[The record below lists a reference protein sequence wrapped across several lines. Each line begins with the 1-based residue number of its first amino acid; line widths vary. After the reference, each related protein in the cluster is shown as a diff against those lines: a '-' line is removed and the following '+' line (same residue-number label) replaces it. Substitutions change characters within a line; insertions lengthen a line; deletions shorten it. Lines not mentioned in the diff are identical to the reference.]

1 MLDTANPVRQGE
13 ELDHQAVTQWLQAQG
28 IDLQGTPEVTQ
39 FSGGASNWTYRL
51 QYANRDLILRRPPK
65 GTKAKSAH
73 DMVREYNVQNALKS
87 QYPLVPTMVALCT
100 DEAVIGCDFY
110 VMKHVEGI
118 IPRANLPRNLN
129 FSEAQVRE
137 LCINVID
144 KLIELHQVPY
154 QGTALEQLG
163 KGDGYCRR
171 QVEGWDA
178 RYEKAKTLNAPSFKL
193 VRKWLKDNIP
203 ADSKTC
209 IIHNDWRLCL
219 IALFQDILLN
229 LKGRK
234 DSQPYFRSHQLLGPI
249 GHRGHVSCPLLD
261 LLFLRC
267 NLITTAL

>member
-110 VMKHVEGI
+110 VMEKHRLGNIKDGFAALAKKRKAGELVCQSRNVPEKCIKCEFYTICKNGCLRERNNNGI
-118 IPRANLPRNLN
+118 NELCKGYQQFFAHALPR
-129 FSEAQVRE
+129 
-137 LCINVID
+137 
-144 KLIELHQVPY
+144 
-154 QGTALEQLG
+154 LEQL
-163 KGDGYCRR
+163 
-171 QVEGWDA
+171 
-178 RYEKAKTLNAPSFKL
+178 
-193 VRKWLKDNIP
+193 I
-203 ADSKTC
+203 
-209 IIHNDWRLCL
+209 
-219 IALFQDILLN
+219 
-229 LKGRK
+229 
-234 DSQPYFRSHQLLGPI
+234 
-249 GHRGHVSCPLLD
+249 
-261 LLFLRC
+261 
-267 NLITTAL
+267 